1 MLSPAPWLRRDKDA
15 TAESAGEETAFLAVK
30 PEKLA
35 ASGDLDPM
43 DGEEDGDE
51 GIAEERVMA
60 AGPLDP
66 VLRCKIDAERGMSKR
81 TAVGDDA
88 DMTGL
93 RPSSG
98 GLWLLPEPAYGLPPG
113 LPHGGIEP
121 LADVVTPE
129 SNGESPPAVAEVGE
143 RGSTMARAE
152 ADEMSALDDVS
163 GLAGWDNKKGPA
175 VSGRPSSL
183 QSSKTESRLD

>member
-1 MLSPAPWLRRDKDA
+1 VK
-15 TAESAGEETAFLAVK
+15 LAKV
-30 PEKLA
+30 A

-51 GIAEERVMA
+51 GIADERGMP

-66 VLRCKIDAERGMSKR
+66 VLRCKMDAERGMSNR
-81 TAVGDDA
+81 TAVGDEA
-88 DMTGL
+88 DTGL

-113 LPHGGIEP
+113 LPHDGIGP
-121 LADVVTPE
+121 LADVVAPE
-129 SNGESPPAVAEVGE
+129 CNGESPGAVAEVGE
-143 RGSTMARAE
+143 RGSTMARAD

-163 GLAGWDNKKGPA
+163 GLAGWDNKNGPA
-175 VSGRPSSL
+175 VSGLPSSL